1 MMNKPL
7 MAGNWKMYKT
17 PTETQHFFEKFNALV
32 AAVRYCEILICPP
45 SLDLT
50 TAVGATIQT
59 NVAIGAQNLYPGKE
73 GAFTGE
79 GIWAHDQVRRLHS
92 CLDRT

>member
-32 AAVRYCEILICPP
+32 AAVRHCEILICPP
-45 SLDLT
+45 ALDLT
-50 TAVGATIQT
+50 TAIAATIDN
-59 NVAIGAQNLYPGKE
+59 NVAIGRAESVPGK
-73 GAFTGE
+73 GRRVHRGD
-79 GIWAHDQVRRLHS
+79 IRAHDQVRRLHS
-92 CLDRT
+92 CFDRT